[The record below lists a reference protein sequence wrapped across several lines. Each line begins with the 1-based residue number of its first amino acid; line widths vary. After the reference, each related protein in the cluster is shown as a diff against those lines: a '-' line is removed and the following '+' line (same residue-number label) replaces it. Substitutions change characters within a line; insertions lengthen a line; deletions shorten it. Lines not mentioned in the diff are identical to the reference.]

1 VPGAY
6 EMSRDDVA
14 GLLAGEHRYRTNQV
28 WHGLWGLGARPAE
41 MTNLPK
47 ALREKLEAAIVPAL
61 REGARSVSADGQTTK
76 WLWVLN
82 DGRRIETVLMLYP
95 DRATVCVSSQA
106 GCAMAC
112 SFCAT
117 GQGGFD
123 RHLSVGEIVEQ
134 VVVARREAL
143 AGPEGPR
150 RLGNVVFMGMGEP
163 LANYDRTWSAVQL
176 IHRELGLS
184 ARRIT
189 ISTVGV
195 VPGIRRLAAEPLPV
209 NLAVSL
215 HAARDELRNSLVPL
229 NRRYPLSVLM
239 GACGEYLAAK
249 NRRLSFEWALIE
261 GVNDSPRDAN
271 ELAELAL
278 PLGAHVNLIPLN
290 PTSGYLGR
298 AARDGGVADFRRWL
312 TELGVNATVRAN
324 RGTDIDAACGQ
335 LVARERVATKGAR
348 QVPH

>member
-1 VPGAY
+1 
-6 EMSRDDVA
+6 
-14 GLLAGEHRYRTNQV
+14 
-28 WHGLWGLGARPAE
+28 
-41 MTNLPK
+41 
-47 ALREKLEAAIVPAL
+47 
-61 REGARSVSADGQTTK
+61 
-76 WLWVLN
+76 
-82 DGRRIETVLMLYP
+82 
-95 DRATVCVSSQA
+95 
-106 GCAMAC
+106 
-112 SFCAT
+112 
-117 GQGGFD
+117 
-123 RHLSVGEIVEQ
+123 
-134 VVVARREAL
+134 
-143 AGPEGPR
+143 
-150 RLGNVVFMGMGEP
+150 MGEP

-176 IHRELGLS
+176 IHSELGLS

-195 VPGIRRLAAEPLPV
+195 VPGIRRLATEPLPV

-215 HAARDELRNSLVPL
+215 HAARDQLRNTLVPL

-261 GVNDSPRDAN
+261 GVNDSPRDAH

-312 TELGVNATVRAN
+312 TDLGVNATVRAN

-335 LVARERVATKGAR
+335 LVARERVVTKRASKCHTDCVANTQWLDRSQPQPLYMANMLLYVNAVFWLLYLFEGAAFFGVLALAAIFAGLGIANEKR
-348 QVPH
+348 AGYWGAVVVAGLNLLALVAVFVNGASDIFVIINILFAAALLALLLHPLSRSYQKVWFKKLTR